1 MPAGGNSQSPG
12 RGRREERGV
21 AVRRFFRPRPEQ
33 NQKVTID
40 TATGTVQEVIERALD
55 GGRLSAEDGYRLINA
70 TGAELASVMAAAA
83 ELNRREHGTT
93 VTYSRKVFIPLTNL
107 CRQKCGYCTFARGHH
122 DPLAHTMSPD
132 EVLAVARAGARQGC
146 KEALFSLGERPE
158 EVYEAARSDL
168 ARYGHRTT
176 SSYLREMCELVL
188 RETGLQ
194 PHVNQGIM
202 ERDEIVSL
210 REVSASMG
218 LMLETTS
225 LRLHERGQAH
235 WNCPGKVPQERLRTM
250 RIAGEERVAWTTGI
264 LIGIGETREERVDSL
279 LAVRELHETYGH
291 IQEVIVQN
299 FRVKEDIAM
308 RHRDEPSVF
317 EMLRT
322 IATARL
328 LLGQSMNIQAPPNLT
343 PDAHGAYL
351 LAGINDWGGVSP
363 VTKDHIN
370 PERPWP
376 QLAELKETCADAGFE
391 LRERFGI
398 YPEYVRED
406 AGRAGFVAPAVRRL
420 IGELTDGDGLVK
432 REEERW

>member
-1 MPAGGNSQSPG
+1 MVQHQTSAPGLTDVAG
-12 RGRREERGV
+12 
-21 AVRRFFRPRPEQ
+21 
-33 NQKVTID
+33 
-40 TATGTVQEVIERALD
+40 RALA
-55 GGRLSAEDGYRLINA
+55 GARLDAADGYRLIHA
-70 TGAELASVMAAAA
+70 TGTDLAEAMAAASRLRDRA
-83 ELNRREHGTT
+83 HGPT
-93 VTYSRKVFIPLTNL
+93 VTYSRKVFIPLTTL
-107 CRQKCGYCTFARGHH
+107 CRQKCGYCTFARGPR
-122 DPLAHTMSPD
+122 DPGAHTMSPD
-132 EVLAVARAGARQGC
+132 EVLAVARAGRRQGC

-158 EVYEAARSDL
+158 EVYDFVRDDL
-168 ARYGHRTT
+168 ARFGHATM

-188 RETGLQ
+188 RETGLL

-202 ERDEIVSL
+202 EPEEIASL

-218 LMLETTS
+218 LMLETVS
-225 LRLHERGQAH
+225 ERLHERGGAH
-235 WNCPGKVPQERLRTM
+235 FNCPGKLPEERLRTM
-250 RIAGEERVAWTTGI
+250 RHAGEMKVAFTTGL

-279 LAVRELHETYGH
+279 LAIRDLHERYGH

-328 LLGQSMNIQAPPNLT
+328 LLGGEMNIQAPPNLA

-376 QLAELKETCADAGFE
+376 NLLELQETTADAGFE
-391 LRERFGI
+391 LRERLAL
-398 YPEYVRED
+398 YHEYI
-406 AGRAGFVAPAVRRL
+406 RADNGFMPDAVRPVVERL
-420 IGELTDGDGLVK
+420 AGSDGLV
-432 REEERW
+432 RPEEERW

>member
-1 MPAGGNSQSPG
+1 MVEL
-12 RGRREERGV
+12 RHR
-21 AVRRFFRPRPEQ
+21 
-33 NQKVTID
+33 ID
-40 TATGTVQEVIERALD
+40 TEVARVIECALE
-55 GGRLSAEDGYRLINA
+55 GERPSAEGGYRLIGA
-70 TGAELASVMAAAA
+70 EGAELASIMAAAS
-83 ELNRREHGTT
+83 ELNRRGHGTT

-107 CRQKCGYCTFARGHH
+107 CRQKCGYCTFARGPHE
-122 DPLAHTMSPD
+122 PIAHTMTPD

-158 EVYEAARSDL
+158 EIYDVVRDDL
-168 ARYGHRTT
+168 ARYGHRTM
-176 SSYLREMCELVL
+176 SSYVREMCELVL
-188 RETGLQ
+188 RKTGLQ

-218 LMLETTS
+218 MMLETTS
-225 LRLHERGQAH
+225 MRLHERGMAH
-235 WNCPGKVPQERLRTM
+235 WNCPGKIPEERLRTM

-279 LAVRELHETYGH
+279 LAIRELHERYGH

-308 RHRDEPSVF
+308 RHKDEPSVF

-328 LLGQSMNIQAPPNLT
+328 ILGPEMNIQAPPNLT

-351 LAGINDWGGVSP
+351 LAGINDWGGISP

-376 QLAELKETCADAGFE
+376 NLVELKEACADAGFE
-391 LRERFGI
+391 LRERFGV

-406 AGRAGFVAPAVRRL
+406 AGRAGFVPQAIRGVIERL
-420 IGELTDGDGLVK
+420 ADGDGLVK

>member
-1 MPAGGNSQSPG
+1 M
-12 RGRREERGV
+12 V
-21 AVRRFFRPRPEQ
+21 A
-33 NQKVTID
+33 
-40 TATGTVQEVIERALD
+40 TAQPQARQISDVVERALAGNAPTPD
-55 GGRLSAEDGYRLINA
+55 DAYRAINA
-70 TGAELASVMAAAA
+70 SATELASLMAAAS
-83 ELNRREHGTT
+83 ELRDRGHGRT

-107 CRQKCGYCTFARGHH
+107 CRQKCGYCTFARGPR
-122 DPLAHTMSPD
+122 DPIAHTMSPD

-158 EVYEAARSDL
+158 EVYDVVRDDL
-168 ARYGHRTT
+168 ARYGHATT

-194 PHVNQGIM
+194 PHVNQGVM
-202 ERDEIVSL
+202 EPGEIASL

-218 LMLETTS
+218 MMLETVS
-225 LRLHERGQAH
+225 LRLHEKGMAH
-235 WNCPGKVPQERLRTM
+235 WNCPGKIPEERLRTM
-250 RIAGEERVAWTTGI
+250 RHAGEQKVAWTTGI

-279 LAVRELHETYGH
+279 FAIRELHERYGH

-322 IATARL
+322 IAVARL
-328 LLGQSMNIQAPPNLT
+328 ILGPQMNIQAPPNLT
-343 PDAHGAYL
+343 PDAHGMYL
-351 LAGINDWGGVSP
+351 LAGINDWGGISP

-376 QLAELKETCADAGFE
+376 NLLDLKDTCADAGFE
-391 LRERFGI
+391 LRERFGL
-398 YPEYVRED
+398 YPEYVRGE
-406 AGRAGFVAPAVRRL
+406 APCGGFVPDAIRPVIGRL
-420 IGELTDGDGLVK
+420 ADEDGLVK

>member
-1 MPAGGNSQSPG
+1 M
-12 RGRREERGV
+12 
-21 AVRRFFRPRPEQ
+21 
-33 NQKVTID
+33 
-40 TATGTVQEVIERALD
+40 
-55 GGRLSAEDGYRLINA
+55 
-70 TGAELASVMAAAA
+70 MAAASV
-83 ELNRREHGTT
+83 LRDRGHGRT

-107 CRQKCGYCTFARGHH
+107 CRQKCGYCTFARGPR
-122 DPLAHTMSPD
+122 DPIAHTMSPD

-158 EVYEAARSDL
+158 EIYENVRADL
-168 ARYGHRTT
+168 AGFGHTTT
-176 SSYLREMCELVL
+176 SSYLREMAALVL

-194 PHVNQGIM
+194 PHINQGLM

-218 LMLETTS
+218 MMLETVS
-225 LRLHERGQAH
+225 LRLHEKGGAH
-235 WNCPGKVPQERLRTM
+235 WNCPGKIPEERLRTM
-250 RIAGEERVAWTTGI
+250 RIAGEEKVAWTTGI

-279 LAVRELHETYGH
+279 VAIRDLHDELHQ

-328 LLGQSMNIQAPPNLT
+328 ILGPQMNIQAPPNLT
-343 PDAHGAYL
+343 PDAHGMYL
-351 LAGINDWGGVSP
+351 LAGINDWGGISP

-376 QLAELKETCADAGFE
+376 NLTELKETCADAGFE
-391 LRERFGI
+391 LRERLGL
-398 YPEYVRED
+398 YPEYIRED
-406 AGRAGFVAPAVRRL
+406 PGYEGFISNGIRPQIERL
-420 IGELTDGDGLVK
+420 ADSEGLVK